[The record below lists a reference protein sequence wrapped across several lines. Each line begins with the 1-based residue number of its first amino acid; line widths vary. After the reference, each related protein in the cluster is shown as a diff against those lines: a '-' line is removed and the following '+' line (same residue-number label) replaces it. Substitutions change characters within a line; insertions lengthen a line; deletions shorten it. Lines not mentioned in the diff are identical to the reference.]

1 MKTETILKSTL
12 ALFLAVSF
20 SACGKTETK
29 KETESYHSAD
39 ESKEKI
45 ETKTEEIQKEITIEE
60 ENEPV
65 DVMTEQPA
73 TEPEQPAQSS
83 GIRPEFQQAMDDYL
97 AFFTEYCEFMNAFS
111 NSENG
116 LTLLAQYADFMTR
129 YTETM
134 NSLEAIDESQLSNEE
149 LALYIDTSAQIQKM
163 LLEVA

>member
-1 MKTETILKSTL
+1 MKTVTILKSTL
-12 ALFLAVSF
+12 ALFMTVSL
-20 SACGKTETK
+20 SACGKAETK
-29 KETESYHSAD
+29 KETESYHTAD
-39 ESKEKI
+39 ELEEKVQ
-45 ETKTEEIQKEITIEE
+45 TKTEEIQKEITTEE

-65 DVMTEQPA
+65 EVITEQPA
-73 TEPEQPAQSS
+73 TESEQPVIAS

-97 AFFTEYCEFMNAFS
+97 SFFEEYCEFMNALS
-111 NSENG
+111 NAENDLSL
-116 LTLLAQYADFMTR
+116 LTQYADFMTR